1 MGEGSFPGGDCSAN
15 VAAEAFVRLELTG
28 PLRRAAGTQHVTVP
42 CSTQISLAELID
54 HLRVLFP
61 PTAAHLNPG
70 ATTADGHS
78 ALPPGLLVLRDQQLL
93 PADPKFTVAAG
104 DQIILMPMISGG

>member
-1 MGEGSFPGGDCSAN
+1 M
-15 VAAEAFVRLELTG
+15 RLELTG

-42 CSTQISLAELID
+42 CSTQITLAELLD
-54 HLRVLFP
+54 HLRVLCP

-70 ATTADGHS
+70 ATAAEGHS

-93 PADPKFTVAAG
+93 QADPALVLSAG
-104 DQIILMPMISGG
+104 DQITLMPMISGG